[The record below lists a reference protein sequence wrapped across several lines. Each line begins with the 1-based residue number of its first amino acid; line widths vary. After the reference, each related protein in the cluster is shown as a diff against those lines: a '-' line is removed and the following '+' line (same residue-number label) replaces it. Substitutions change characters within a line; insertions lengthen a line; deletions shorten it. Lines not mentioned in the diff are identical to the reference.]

1 MADMTI
7 PQWYILQTVY
17 GQEQSAQEN
26 LKQMIKINQMENEIF
41 DVVLPQEE
49 ETVERNGKM
58 KKVIKNKYPNY
69 LFIHMIYSKN
79 VWYMVKNTRGVKDFL
94 KDFNGKPIPMQPEEV
109 KRTQLEAVKVEDLD
123 IVVGNTVKI
132 ISGPF
137 SDWFG
142 DVIEIKPAEQKIKV
156 NIQIYGRSTP
166 IDLDLNQV
174 EKI

>member
-69 LFIHMIYSKN
+69 LFIHTADVMGWNCVLRFILAS
-79 VWYMVKNTRGVKDFL
+79 F
-94 KDFNGKPIPMQPEEV
+94 
-109 KRTQLEAVKVEDLD
+109 DL
-123 IVVGNTVKI
+123 I
-132 ISGPF
+132 ISIFIIFVLGWTVQE
-137 SDWFG
+137 SDKN
-142 DVIEIKPAEQKIKV
+142 D
-156 NIQIYGRSTP
+156 
-166 IDLDLNQV
+166 
-174 EKI
+174 